1 MRKLLAF
8 YRDALVKFT
17 APDLAEGVV
26 RNHGAVARSWWRQLT
41 IKGVPPEEVLD
52 RLRQLAALPAAQA
65 VSLAQELAAEV
76 RVPVPGQAD
85 GLVRALAQMPAHVRR
100 TLQLAGDRQRPPT
113 CDHDLRPFLP
123 HRVPALLPGCR
134 LAGVGDLTLGEF
146 LGGGGFAEVYAVHNH
161 NHPNSDPRALKISF
175 HAEGR
180 RLLRHECWMNGLVG
194 RSRNRGILP
203 VRHSYLDSEV
213 PALEYPAVAGF
224 NLRELLLSRYRA
236 GRIPHPWWVAR
247 LMRRVALVLAS
258 LHQCRY
264 AHRDVKPSNVMIGR
278 YEDVPQDVV
287 LLDLGISGPITGLS
301 EEDWPHGDETRRCID
316 RILIYSNSPIYAS
329 PEQLAYRY
337 ENGYTRAS
345 DDVYSA
351 GVIAIQALTGDLD
364 RRVTEVRW
372 QSILES
378 RGTPRAFIELLQA
391 CVAANPNRR
400 PANGRDLAERL
411 EQVLRNAVWPPTRG
425 RRRVGP

>member
-134 LAGVGDLTLGEF
+134 LA
-146 LGGGGFAEVYAVHNH
+146 
-161 NHPNSDPRALKISF
+161 
-175 HAEGR
+175 AEGR